1 MSLRLGTVRAAHRG
15 KRLIENAR
23 LRSKLSSNDPSRLQI
38 SNRERMAICRRT
50 FSLFSS
56 FEPQAPSLENL
67 IANLEL
73 EFPLTHSIQRSGIVS
88 NRKFFAIFHRTFPS
102 PRPSR
107 LVTRHPSQI
116 THLLIE
122 TPRLEFPVTPMKQKA
137 VQNPNRD
144 NLATFQL
151 CFSLQ
156 DATHASTAQ
165 ASPSSF
171 EPQASSLQT
180 SPQSLASSLQNKYA
194 SMPPMATTARIA
206 TLPGTT
212 DRRID
217 ALLALLAEN
226 STIVISGAKIAQE
239 IGVSRQQVWRWIE
252 QLRALGV
259 RVKGHAATGYHI
271 ERVPDI
277 LAPQLLSNQ
286 LAGTAFARRIYH
298 FFKIDSTNNVAMQ
311 LGEAGEPHGAVVLA
325 EEQTAGRGRA
335 GRKWLSEKSAGIHCT
350 VLLRPQIPPAYA
362 PLLTLVAGLAA
373 RDACAEELN
382 DRNLDIR
389 WPNDLLFGGRKFSG
403 ILTEMHAE
411 PDRVHYAVIGIGINV
426 NQTKMPAELADIATS
441 LRIETGKP
449 HSRLQLLIRLLRHLD
464 RYYNQ
469 FIGEGAEPILRRFAD
484 VSTYFKGK
492 HVKISTA
499 TETFTGITAGLEPS
513 GVLRV
518 ARDDGRG
525 TELILSGDVS
535 EAS

>member
-1 MSLRLGTVRAAHRG
+1 MR
-15 KRLIENAR
+15 
-23 LRSKLSSNDPSRLQI
+23 
-38 SNRERMAICRRT
+38 
-50 FSLFSS
+50 FSS
-56 FEPQAPSLENL
+56 PGVTFAPARFAREHSPVATSHKSRVTSLVFPPPFTSH
-67 IANLEL
+67 EL
-73 EFPLTHSIQRSGIVS
+73 
-88 NRKFFAIFHRTFPS
+88 
-102 PRPSR
+102 
-107 LVTRHPSQI
+107 
-116 THLLIE
+116 
-122 TPRLEFPVTPMKQKA
+122 PVT
-137 VQNPNRD
+137 
-144 NLATFQL
+144 
-151 CFSLQ
+151 S
-156 DATHASTAQ
+156 HAFLVLPA
-165 ASPSSF
+165 P
-171 EPQASSLQT
+171 L
-180 SPQSLASSLQNKYA
+180 KYA
-194 SMPPMATTARIA
+194 SLLPMPTARMA

-252 QLRALGV
+252 KLRALGV
-259 RVKGHAATGYHI
+259 RVKGHTATGYHI

-286 LAGTAFARRIYH
+286 LSGTAFARRIYH
-298 FFKIDSTNNVAMQ
+298 FLKIDSTNNVAMQ
-311 LGEAGEPHGAVVLA
+311 LGEAGEPHGAVILA

-350 VLLRPQIPPAYA
+350 VLLRPRIPPAYA

-373 RDACAEELN
+373 RDACAEEISSAN
-382 DRNLDIR
+382 PEQNAVHNLDIR

-426 NQTKMPAELADIATS
+426 NQTKMPAELTDIATS

-469 FIGEGAEPILRRFAD
+469 FIAEGAEPILRRFAE

-499 TETFTGITAGLEPS
+499 TETFTGTTAGLEPS

-518 ARDDGRG
+518 KRDDARG

-535 EAS
+535 EAP